1 MTSYLTAIWTMTR
14 CGAAVARQAHNLK
27 VASSILATATIF
39 TLTGCGFGQIGP
51 ETLIVAD
58 TPCGRVEYH
67 STKDQSAPAAACEAD
82 GYKLRIG
89 SDNASGLGALSEAW
103 AKAFVAAAGAAK

>member
-1 MTSYLTAIWTMTR
+1 MIDYRSENRFGL
-14 CGAAVARQAHNLK
+14 L
-27 VASSILATATIF
+27 ASVIGL
-39 TLTGCGFGQIGP
+39 TLTLTSCGFGQIGP

-89 SDNASGLGALSEAW
+89 SDNASGLGALAEAW
-103 AKAFVAAAGAAK
+103 AKAFVAAAGMAK